1 MNKINLKWRL
11 LVGDLNV
18 TGQFV
23 KESVLREQLLVRKYI
38 YIRTPVFSTTT
49 TTYFKGSRVEKK
61 IPHMAMEEKWVKKPK
76 NKST

>member
-1 MNKINLKWRL
+1 MNRINLKWRL

-18 TGQFV
+18 TEQFV

-49 TTYFKGSRVEKK
+49 MTYFKGSRVEKK